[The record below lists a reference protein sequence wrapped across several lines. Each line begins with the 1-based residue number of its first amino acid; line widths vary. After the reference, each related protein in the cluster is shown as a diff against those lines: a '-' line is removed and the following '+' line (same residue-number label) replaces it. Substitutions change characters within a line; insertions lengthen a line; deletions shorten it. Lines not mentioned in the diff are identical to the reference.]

1 MFGSM
6 PTKLLYKCILNKLKI
21 NKEVNLV
28 ETKIFD
34 NQNKSNKLSLKAISG
49 YKLGDLQ
56 TIAKDNN
63 ISITSEVNGKT
74 KNKTKQILY
83 NELVSL

>member
-1 MFGSM
+1 MLIPCSE
-6 PTKLLYKCILNKLKI
+6 YI
-21 NKEVNLV
+21 
-28 ETKIFD
+28 
-34 NQNKSNKLSLKAISG
+34 AISG

-74 KNKTKQILY
+74 KNKTKQVLY

>member
-6 PTKLLYKCILNKLKI
+6 PSNFFICILNKLVIKNVI
-21 NKEVNLV
+21 QSN
-28 ETKIFD
+28 IID
-34 NQNKSNKLSLKAISG
+34 DSNKSNKLSLKALSG

-74 KNKTKQILY
+74 KNKTKQQLY